1 MSLIPLPSTFPNN
14 VDIRI
19 LPRSDSIMTRQPE
32 NFRGEFGAMANRIPA
47 QLRVMKQSKAVI
59 ILWLIMRQI
68 VKT

>member
-32 NFRGEFGAMANRIPA
+32 NFSGEFGAMANRIPA
-47 QLRVMKQSKAVI
+47 QLRVMVSKAVI